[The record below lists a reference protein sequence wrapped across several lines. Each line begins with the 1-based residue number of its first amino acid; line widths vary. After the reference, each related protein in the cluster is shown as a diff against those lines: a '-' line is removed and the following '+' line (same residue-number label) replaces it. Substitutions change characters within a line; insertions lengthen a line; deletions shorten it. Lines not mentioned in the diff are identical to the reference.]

1 MKHKTIDDIAKEA
14 GVSKATVSRVMSK
27 PHLVN
32 EQTREKILSI
42 INKYSYTPNMLA
54 QGLAGMPTRT
64 IGVVIDELSNDF
76 YIEITN
82 GIDSIISS
90 ENYSLQLMNSRWNPE
105 RELQGIRS
113 MIINRVDGVLITPS
127 SINTEAVKLLAKSGI
142 PFILINITSDDPNI
156 SHVCCDNRKGGRI
169 AAEYINSLNREQ
181 VIVIPVSGH
190 QTVHERVEGFLEKV
204 HTKKMKI
211 IKYSPLKTYD
221 DGYQLAPVLVERDS
235 IQTKKTAIFVSNDYV
250 AMGII
255 ARLLEMNIS
264 VPEQVSIV
272 GFDDIRIASQCK
284 IALTTIS
291 QSIFDMGRIAAL
303 DLMNMIKNNDEV
315 SFKRIVEPKLI
326 VREST
331 SAIL

>member
-1 MKHKTIDDIAKEA
+1 MKHITIDDIAKEA

-32 EQTREKILSI
+32 EQTRENILSI

-54 QGLAGMPTRT
+54 QGLAGMPTKT
-64 IGVVIDELSNDF
+64 VGVVIDELLNDF

-113 MIINRVDGVLITPS
+113 MIINRVDGILITPS
-127 SINTEAVKLLAKSGI
+127 SINTEAIELLKQSGI
-142 PFILINITSDDPNI
+142 PFVLINITSDDPNI

-169 AAEYINSLNREQ
+169 AAEYVNSLNREQ

-204 HTKKMKI
+204 HTNKTKV
-211 IKYSPLKTYD
+211 IKYSPLKTYE
-221 DGYQLAPVLVERDS
+221 DGYNLAPLLVERDS
-235 IQTKKTAIFVSNDYV
+235 IQTKKTAIFVSNDYA

-255 ARLLEMNIS
+255 SRLLEMNIS
-264 VPEQVSIV
+264 VPEQVSII

-284 IALTTIS
+284 IPLTSVS
-291 QSIFDMGRIAAL
+291 QSIYDMGRIAAL
-303 DLMNMIKNNDEV
+303 DLMNMIKSTDEI
-315 SFKRIVEPKLI
+315 SFKRIIEPKLI

-331 SAIL
+331 SVIF

>member
-32 EQTREKILSI
+32 EQTREKILSV

-54 QGLAGMPTRT
+54 QGLAGMPTKT
-64 IGVVIDELSNDF
+64 IGVVIDELTNDF

-90 ENYSLQLMNSRWNPE
+90 ENYSLQLMNSRWMPE

-127 SINTEAVKLLAKSGI
+127 SINTEAVQLLEKSGI
-142 PFILINITSDDPNI
+142 PFILINITSDDPSI

-169 AAEYINSLNREQ
+169 AAEYINTLNREQ

-190 QTVHERVEGFLEKV
+190 QTVHERVEGFLERV

-211 IKYSPLKTYD
+211 IKYSPLKTYE
-221 DGYQLAPVLVERDS
+221 DGYKLAPVLVERDS

-255 ARLLEMNIS
+255 SRLLEMNIS

-284 IALTTIS
+284 IPLTTIS

-303 DLMNMIKNNDEV
+303 DLMNMIKSDDEV
-315 SFKRIVEPKLI
+315 SFKRIVEPKLVI
-326 VREST
+326 REST
-331 SAIL
+331 SAI

>member
-32 EQTREKILSI
+32 EKTREKILSV

-54 QGLAGMPTRT
+54 QGLAGMPTKI
-64 IGVVIDELSNDF
+64 IGVVIDELANDF
-76 YIEITN
+76 YIEITD
-82 GIDSIISS
+82 GIDSIIST
-90 ENYSLQLMNSRWNPE
+90 ENYSIQLMNSRWIPE

-113 MIINRVDGVLITPS
+113 MIINRVDGILIAPS
-127 SINTEAVKLLAKSGI
+127 STKIEAVEMLKKSGI
-142 PFILINITSDDPNI
+142 PFMLINITSDDPNI
-156 SHVCCDNRKGGRI
+156 SYVCCDNRKGGRI
-169 AAEYINSLNREQ
+169 AAEYVNSLNREQ

-190 QTVHERVEGFLEKV
+190 QTVQERVEGFLERV

-221 DGYQLAPVLVERDS
+221 DGYKLAPVLVERDS

-255 ARLLEMNIS
+255 ARLLEMKVS
-264 VPEQVSIV
+264 VPRQVSVI
-272 GFDDIRIASQCK
+272 GYDDIRIASQCK
-284 IALTTIS
+284 IPLTTVS

-303 DLMNMIKNNDEV
+303 DLMNMIKNNDAV
-315 SFKRIVEPKLI
+315 SFIRIVEPKLVI
-326 VREST
+326 REST
-331 SAIL
+331 SVVH